1 MREDTMSEVSS
12 PIPGRE
18 RRCLMN
24 RNCLQPGPKLPSY
37 PQGRGQEKT
46 IPPNSL
52 SLVNRQN
59 DFETSTSLKVS
70 SAACEPGDSVRIP
83 KTINK
88 KKKNHL
94 EKLTYS

>member
-1 MREDTMSEVSS
+1 MSEMSS

-18 RRCLMN
+18 QRCLMN
-24 RNCLQPGPKLPSY
+24 RSCLQPGPKLPSN
-37 PQGRGQEKT
+37 PQWREKEKT
-46 IPPNSL
+46 RPPNSL

-70 SAACEPGDSVRIP
+70 SGACEPGNSVRIP

-88 KKKNHL
+88 EKKNNL
-94 EKLTYS
+94 EKLTYSEP